1 MMVAERD
8 KIFYHL
14 HRLGSYDKEWNLGNT
29 LEIDKDFISYFYENI
44 LLRERILKENNPNYD
59 IDKIIK
65 ALEMMKE
72 NKDTGYLSYHKFSS
86 TMNDYYIFR
95 RELALEEGRK
105 LYNNNAPS
113 RLHSIYLSDEESLY
127 HWLQYIGI
135 CSRLFEVEVDGDI
148 FVSSDY
154 LFPDIRAS
162 FEEQVM
168 GSKEYWQP
176 KRLLKTSPREY
187 LVQGK
192 IKIKGERQI

>member
-1 MMVAERD
+1 
-8 KIFYHL
+8 
-14 HRLGSYDKEWNLGNT
+14 
-29 LEIDKDFISYFYENI
+29 
-44 LLRERILKENNPNYD
+44 
-59 IDKIIK
+59 
-65 ALEMMKE
+65 MMKE